1 MIIII
6 INIVLITTYP
16 RDGYRDGYIYFN
28 LKTWMMRKP
37 KFIIFNRFYWF
48 AGQLRSRTS

>member
-16 RDGYRDGYIYFN
+16 RDGYRDGYIYEWCN
-28 LKTWMMRKP
+28 MNDEK
-37 KFIIFNRFYWF
+37 
-48 AGQLRSRTS
+48 A